1 MTKQLEKKITK
12 LVTMKKKVKNKSCW
26 WTWKFTSFILLKHFL
41 RQHHLQKP
49 NQTPDK
55 VNEKNLLKND
65 DIDDEDD
72 NLMNV
77 NKSEFTSKTGRLDIL
92 SNKLLN
98 L

>member
-1 MTKQLEKKITK
+1 MDMKVYKFYTLKTLYKATSSSETKANSKQSK
-12 LVTMKKKVKNKSCW
+12 W
-26 WTWKFTSFILLKHFL
+26 
-41 RQHHLQKP
+41 
-49 NQTPDK
+49 
-55 VNEKNLLKND
+55 KNLFKND